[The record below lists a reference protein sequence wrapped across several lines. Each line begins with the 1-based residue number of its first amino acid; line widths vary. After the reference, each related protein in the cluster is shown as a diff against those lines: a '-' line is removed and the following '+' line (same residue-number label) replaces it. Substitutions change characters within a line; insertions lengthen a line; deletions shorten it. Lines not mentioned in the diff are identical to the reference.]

1 MKARIVDNDII
12 LRLDIG
18 DNIVDSLKQVCREFN
33 IKTASISGI
42 GATDDFTCGVF
53 NISTKSYKEIHFSGM
68 YEILSLCGNIS
79 RMNNEP
85 YVHLHITVG
94 DENCSSFGGH
104 LIEARISATAEMF
117 IHTLDC
123 EVARVRDKAVGLNLL
138 DI

>member
-1 MKARIVDNDII
+1 
-12 LRLDIG
+12 
-18 DNIVDSLKQVCREFN
+18 
-33 IKTASISGI
+33 
-42 GATDDFTCGVF
+42 
-53 NISTKSYKEIHFSGM
+53 
-68 YEILSLCGNIS
+68 
-79 RMNNEP
+79 MNNEP

-104 LIEARISATAEMF
+104 LIEARISATAEIF